1 MLHIEIDGKKL
12 VVEEG
17 AMVIEAAEAAGIY
30 IPRFC
35 YHKKLSVAANC
46 RMCLVEVERVAKPVP
61 ACATPVT
68 EGMRVFT
75 RSEKTAGAQK
85 GVMEFLLINHPLDC
99 PICDQGGECELQDLA
114 VGYGRDVSRYQ
125 EAKRIVKDQDLGPF
139 IATDMTRC
147 IQCTRCVRF
156 GQEIGG
162 MMELGAT
169 GRGEHMRIGTY
180 VESTVDSELSG
191 NMIDLCPVGALT
203 SKPFR
208 YSARSWE
215 LSEHAS
221 ISPHDC
227 VGANLTVET
236 RRNVVMRVLPREN
249 EEVNEVWLSDRDRF
263 SYTALNGPD
272 RLDVPMMKVGETWE
286 EVDWDVALERVAEG
300 LRKVVTS
307 HGAEALGA
315 LASPQITVEEG
326 YLLQQ
331 LMRGLGSENIDHR
344 LRATDFR
351 DDAGAPPFPWLG
363 QRIEELE
370 HKDAF
375 LLIGSNIRKDQPL
388 LGHRLRKAFLDGA
401 TIGVINP
408 LDFPF
413 TFDVADKIIVSPSRI
428 PEAVGGLVKV
438 VAARIRR
445 DLPRDVAQFV
455 SGLNPGA
462 VETRM
467 AEWLCAARRPSI
479 LLGPLAEQH
488 PQAALIRAL
497 AQCLSDL
504 TKAVLGHLPLGN
516 SVGAWLAGVVP
527 HRGPMGVPRS
537 KPGRNAFAMLDGSLK
552 GLLLIDAEPVR
563 DSADGGRSLAA
574 LQGAEFVVSL
584 SAFRSEAF
592 DYAHIVLP
600 LASFTETDGTFVNA
614 EGRWQSFAAAV
625 APRAQARPGWK
636 ILRVLA
642 GQLGVA
648 GCAVDSTDEIRTILR
663 TTAIEPKAHYTP
675 EPLPPAPV
683 PAAEFERIAQVAL
696 YDSDSIVRHSDVVHR
711 SKDHGEAAL
720 YLNKREAEG
729 RGLAAG
735 GDARVTMGTVQ
746 LILEVR
752 IDSQVPDGAAYIPA
766 ALRSTALLPLS
777 GALSVSRA

>member
-12 VVEEG
+12 AVEEG

-75 RSEKTAGAQK
+75 RSEKTTGAQK

-156 GQEIGG
+156 GQEIAGI
-162 MMELGAT
+162 MELGAT

-191 NMIDLCPVGALT
+191 NMIDICPVGALT

-208 YSARSWE
+208 YSARPWE

-227 VGANLTVET
+227 VGANLIVET
-236 RRNVVMRVLPREN
+236 RRNKVMRVLPREN

-263 SYTALNGPD
+263 SYTALNGSD
-272 RLDVPMMKVGETWE
+272 RLDVPMMRVGDTWKE
-286 EVDWDVALERVAEG
+286 IDWDVALDKVAEG
-300 LRKVVTS
+300 LRQVVTH
-307 HGAEALGA
+307 HGADALGA

-331 LMRGLGSENIDHR
+331 LVRGLGSENVDHR
-344 LRATDFR
+344 LRGTDFC

-363 QRIEELE
+363 QRIDELE

-401 TIGVINP
+401 KIGVINP
-408 LDFPF
+408 IDFPF
-413 TFDVADKIIVSPSRI
+413 TFDVTDKVIVSPSRI
-428 PEAVGGLVKV
+428 PAALGRLVRA
-438 VAARIRR
+438 VAAHSHRE
-445 DLPRDVAQFV
+445 LPPDVARFTND
-455 SGLNPGA
+455 LHPGP

-467 AEWLCAARRPSI
+467 ADWLCAARHPSI
-479 LLGPLAEQH
+479 FLGPLVEHH

-504 TKAVLGHLPLGN
+504 MKAVLGHLPLGN
-516 SVGAWLAGVVP
+516 SAGAWLAGVVP
-527 HRGPMGVPRS
+527 QRGPMGAPRA

-552 GLLLIDAEPVR
+552 GLLLMDAEPVR
-563 DSADGGRSLAA
+563 DSADGGRALAA
-574 LQGAEFVVSL
+574 LQKAEFVVSL
-584 SAFRSEAF
+584 
-592 DYAHIVLP
+592 
-600 LASFTETDGTFVNA
+600 
-614 EGRWQSFAAAV
+614 
-625 APRAQARPGWK
+625 
-636 ILRVLA
+636 
-642 GQLGVA
+642 
-648 GCAVDSTDEIRTILR
+648 
-663 TTAIEPKAHYTP
+663 
-675 EPLPPAPV
+675 
-683 PAAEFERIAQVAL
+683 
-696 YDSDSIVRHSDVVHR
+696 
-711 SKDHGEAAL
+711 
-720 YLNKREAEG
+720 
-729 RGLAAG
+729 
-735 GDARVTMGTVQ
+735 
-746 LILEVR
+746 
-752 IDSQVPDGAAYIPA
+752 
-766 ALRSTALLPLS
+766 
-777 GALSVSRA
+777 